1 MMKQIN
7 MIVKRSID
15 VVGAGIG
22 FLIISP
28 FLLLIALGIKLT
40 SPGPVF
46 FLQDRLGKE
55 GEVFR
60 IIKFRTMVQNAEK
73 LGDGL
78 RVNGDSDPRITRI
91 GKLLRSTSLDELPQL
106 INVIKGDMSLV
117 GPRPPVPFHPYKYD
131 DYSEEQRKRFQ
142 MRPGMTGLSQVRVR
156 NSVGWNERIK
166 VDLEYIENFSI
177 FFDFKILF
185 QTFIKIFKKEYIYLN
200 NRK

>member
-156 NSVGWNERIK
+156 NSVDWNERIK